1 MDMKRAKELINEL
14 TSLVDQIDD
23 HKISVFNRMTQKHE
37 IEIKIKIMAILN
49 ELNIR
54 PLELG
59 SQDDNY
65 IELDEQSLSQ

>member
-14 TSLVDQIDD
+14 TILVDQIND
-23 HKISVFNRMTQKHE
+23 HKISEFNRMTQKHE

-65 IELDEQSLSQ
+65 IE